1 MVSIS
6 LYIRIGGG
14 ANDRKSINTISNIIF
29 LALIAMTIIAVALII
44 ALVVI
49 ISK

>member
-1 MVSIS
+1 MIE
-6 LYIRIGGG
+6 R
-14 ANDRKSINTISNIIF
+14 
-29 LALIAMTIIAVALII
+29 ALIQFVILLFIGLCAMTIIAVALII